1 METPSLDVLTARLAS
16 LEPLADGRLEQA
28 RRAAEAGGPTETAR
42 QFEQLFATLLVR
54 ELRRSMP
61 QSPFGEGSGAEVY
74 EGWFDEHLGGALA
87 RREALGIAR
96 IVARDL
102 ERRTDGAPASAPAEA
117 TP

>member
-1 METPSLDVLTARLAS
+1 MDTSLDSLKARLAS
-16 LEPLADGRLEQA
+16 LEPLADARLEHA
-28 RRAAEAGGPTETAR
+28 RRAAEAGGPAETAR
-42 QFEQLFATLLVR
+42 QFEQLFASLLVR

-74 EGWFDEHLGGALA
+74 EGWFDEHLGEALA

-102 ERRTDGAPASAPAEA
+102 EHRPDGAQASRPTEA
-117 TP
+117 QP

>member
-1 METPSLDVLTARLAS
+1 MDTSLDSLKAHLSS
-16 LEPLADGRLEQA
+16 LEPLADARLERA
-28 RRAAEAGGPTETAR
+28 RRASEAGGPAETAR

-74 EGWFDEHLGGALA
+74 EGWFDEHLGNALA
-87 RREALGIAR
+87 QRDALGIAR

-102 ERRTDGAPASAPAEA
+102 ARRTDGAAPAALPEA
-117 TP
+117 AP